1 MTPAVAP
8 GRLTFAA
15 TLGAFTFFAPCAFP
29 LLPGYVAYYLGTGEE
44 GAAEDSTRV
53 QLWRAA
59 KVGVLAS
66 AGFFAVFW
74 VLGAVVSLVG
84 TRAVADIARLELV
97 VGGLLILL
105 GLSMAA
111 GRTPRW
117 HVSLPE
123 RERSAA
129 GFVLFGVVYAVAAAG
144 CTAPLFIGVVGASVA
159 AGPVAGAATL
169 VAYAA
174 GMSAMMIA
182 VTGLAAVGRDQV
194 IRRLSASTGR
204 LQRVAGVL
212 LAVAGVT
219 QVLYYLFWLG
229 GWASLAA

>member
-29 LLPGYVAYYLGTGEE
+29 LLPGYVAYYLGAGDE
-44 GAAEDSTRV
+44 GAADDPTRV
-53 QLWRAA
+53 HLWRAA

-66 AGFFAVFW
+66 VGFFAVFW

-111 GRTPRW
+111 GRTPQW

-123 RERSAA
+123 RERSAG

-204 LQRVAGVL
+204 LQRGAGVL
-212 LAVAGVT
+212 LALAGVT
-219 QVLYYLFWLG
+219 QILYYLFWLG
-229 GWASLAA
+229 GWASLTA